1 MNPVCLVLQV
11 LLRPLSEPRGTFGLL
26 ATHDLDVILRLDGVL
41 KAHVDH
47 AVRVLDFVRHLKRL
61 VFLWPVVEL
70 KLIILVDLCHR
81 AMSDVELHQVVPY
94 LLLALFVCGLP
105 DHGVE
110 PLVASD

>member
-47 AVRVLDFVRHLKRL
+47 AVRVLHFIGHLDCL
-61 VFLWPVVEL
+61 VLLWPVVEL
-70 KLIILVDLCHR
+70 ELIVLVN
-81 AMSDVELHQVVPY
+81 V
-94 LLLALFVCGLP
+94 
-105 DHGVE
+105 
-110 PLVASD
+110 